1 MAAGTKAPDDWRI
14 FRGKGKRALPR
25 PPRWRVPGE
34 RVRVLADT
42 FQATEGLID
51 AVNTALYLRRPL
63 LVTGRPGTGKS
74 SLIYAVAKELKLGNV
89 LVWSITSR
97 AALKDGIYNYDALRR
112 LQWLQQQQAGNR
124 SPAGKPRAPA
134 VRKAAGDAEATELA
148 LFLTLAPLGTALH
161 RSKTPR
167 ALLIDEID
175 KSDVDL
181 PNDLL
186 NVLDSGGY
194 PIPELKRAN
203 SPEVCVRNADGVEVS
218 IRNGE
223 IEVDQFPFI
232 VMTSNGERDFPAPF
246 LRRCVQFEI
255 VEPKKAQLA
264 EIVRAHFGVV
274 NPKADQLIDKF
285 LDLRDKLNL
294 PLATDQV
301 LNAVDMLA
309 ASGEKFTPEDEER
322 LLKILLRPLT

>member
-1 MAAGTKAPDDWRI
+1 MSAGKQSPDDWRI
-14 FRGKGKRALPR
+14 FRGTGKRALPR

-34 RVRVLADT
+34 REKVLAGT
-42 FQATEGLID
+42 FQATEDLID

-74 SLIYAVAKELKLGNV
+74 SLIYAVAKELKLGKV

-97 AALKDGIYNYDALRR
+97 AALKDGVYNYDALRR
-112 LQWLQQQQAGNR
+112 LQWLQQQQAGKR
-124 SPAGKPRAPA
+124 P
-134 VRKAAGDAEATELA
+134 AAGARPQAVDSEAQELA

-161 RSKTPR
+161 GSKTPR

-186 NVLDSGGY
+186 NVLDSGTY

-203 SPEVCVRNADGVEVS
+203 APEVRVRSADGAEVV

-255 VEPKKAQLA
+255 GEPKKPQLT
-264 EIVRAHFGVV
+264 EIVKAHFGAVSA
-274 NPKADQLIDKF
+274 KADQLIDKF
-285 LDLRDKLNL
+285 LDLRDKQNL
-294 PLATDQV
+294 PLATDQA

>member
-1 MAAGTKAPDDWRI
+1 MAARIPQPSDDWRI
-14 FRGKGKRALPR
+14 FRGAQKRMLPR
-25 PPRWRVPGE
+25 PPRWRVPAQRE
-34 RVRVLADT
+34 QVLADT

-74 SLIYAVAKELKLGNV
+74 SLIYAVAKELKLGTV

-112 LQWLQQQQAGNR
+112 LQWLQQQQAVTRGTKNAKKR
-124 SPAGKPRAPA
+124 PA
-134 VRKAAGDAEATELA
+134 DSEARELA

-161 RSKTPR
+161 RAKSPR

-186 NVLDSGGY
+186 NVLDTGTY

-203 SPEVCVRNADGVEVS
+203 APEVRVRNADGMEVA

-223 IEVDQFPFI
+223 IEVEQFPFI

-246 LRRCVQFEI
+246 LRRCVQLEI
-255 VEPKKAQLA
+255 GEPKKAQLT
-264 EIVRAHFGVV
+264 EIVKAHFGKVS
-274 NPKADQLIDKF
+274 PKADQLIDKF
-285 LDLRDKLNL
+285 LDLRDTQNL
-294 PLATDQV
+294 PLATDQA
-301 LNAVDMLA
+301 LNAIDMVA
-309 ASGEKFTPEDEER
+309 ESGERFPPEDEER